1 MIKYKPKS
9 SLHFLSIHAIHL
21 SFECSYGAVDLERT
35 YHCIQGEFMYCGSV
49 TDGKVLF
56 LEDEMDELL
65 PLLDLKV
72 FKVEG
77 TSMYVLSGE
86 ACLAVPIHVEHISTD
101 HIEEDDDEDEEM
113 VFLPI
118 KKRGSIL
125 AKAQAGEPTQQV
137 LLHLHE
143 RSDMGFA

>member
-1 MIKYKPKS
+1 MIKYKPQS

-35 YHCIQGEFMYCGSV
+35 YHCIQGEFMYCGLV
-49 TDGKVLF
+49 TDGKVLL
-56 LEDEMDELL
+56 LEEDMDELL

-77 TSMYVLSGE
+77 TSMYVHSGE
-86 ACLAVPIHVEHISTD
+86 ACLAIPLHVQHISTE
-101 HIEEDDDEDEEM
+101 HIEEDDEEDEEM
-113 VFLPI
+113 IFLPI

-125 AKAQAGEPTQQV
+125 LKAKENTTMEDV
-137 LLHLHE
+137 LRHLHE
-143 RSDMGFA
+143 RSDLGFA